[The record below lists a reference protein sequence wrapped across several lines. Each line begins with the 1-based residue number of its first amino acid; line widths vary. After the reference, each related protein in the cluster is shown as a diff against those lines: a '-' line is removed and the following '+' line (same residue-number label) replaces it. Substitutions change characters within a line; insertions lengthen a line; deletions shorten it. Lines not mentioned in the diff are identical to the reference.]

1 MVNKILP
8 TKNIAVVY
16 ETEYENYSLPIVPE
30 MLLLFTGGKVMGR
43 SKEFEESVV
52 LQKAMELFWKQGYEK
67 TSLSD
72 LVEHMGIHRRSLY
85 DTFGDKHTLFL
96 KTIDF
101 FGEFIKSRLI
111 SETSRAETA
120 KQAIQFIFDFM
131 IEGNG
136 DRPLGCLFVNSATE
150 MAPRDKDVNK
160 KTKEAF
166 MQTEHF
172 LAELIRKGQQTGE
185 FTCDYDA
192 EVLAE
197 ALNNTLIGIRVLS
210 RTSASKEKLHRIA
223 DFSLAML
230 NK

>member
-1 MVNKILP
+1 
-8 TKNIAVVY
+8 
-16 ETEYENYSLPIVPE
+16 
-30 MLLLFTGGKVMGR
+30 MGR

-52 LQKAMELFWKQGYEK
+52 LQKAMELFRKQGYEK

-96 KTIDF
+96 KTIDCY
-101 FGEFIKSRLI
+101 GEFIKARLT
-111 SETSRAETA
+111 SEILRAETA
-120 KQAIQFIFDFM
+120 KQAIQCIFDFT
-131 IEGNG
+131 IEGSG
-136 DRPLGCLFVNSATE
+136 DRLLGCLFVNAATE
-150 MAPRDKDVNK
+150 LASRDKEVEE

-166 MQTEHF
+166 MQAEHF

-185 FTCDYDA
+185 FLCDLEA
-192 EVLAE
+192 EVVAE
-197 ALNNTLIGIRVLS
+197 SLHNTLLGLRVLA

-223 DFSLAML
+223 DFSLAIL

>member
-1 MVNKILP
+1 
-8 TKNIAVVY
+8 
-16 ETEYENYSLPIVPE
+16 
-30 MLLLFTGGKVMGR
+30 MGR
-43 SKEFEESVV
+43 SKEFEESAV

-101 FGEFIKSRLI
+101 YGEIIKARLT
-111 SETSRAETA
+111 SEILRAETA
-120 KQAIQFIFDFM
+120 KQAIQCIFDLT
-131 IEGNG
+131 IEGND
-136 DRPLGCLFVNSATE
+136 DRPLGCLFVNAATE
-150 MAPRDKDVNK
+150 LAPLDKEIEE
-160 KTKEAF
+160 KTKKAF
-166 MQTEHF
+166 MQTEHLF
-172 LAELIRKGQQTGE
+172 TDLIRKGQQTGE
-185 FTCDYDA
+185 FPCDYDA

-197 ALNNTLIGIRVLS
+197 SLHNTLIGIRVLA

-223 DFSLAML
+223 DFSLAIL